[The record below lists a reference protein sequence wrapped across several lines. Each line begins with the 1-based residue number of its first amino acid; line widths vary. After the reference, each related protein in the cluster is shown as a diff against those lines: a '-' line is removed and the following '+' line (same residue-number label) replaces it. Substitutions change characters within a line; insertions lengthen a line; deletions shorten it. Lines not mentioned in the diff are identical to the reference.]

1 MSKIYINATTK
12 IFFLIAI
19 SLFVFSCNDVRKEIV
34 ILSLICFIAVL
45 IGVYKV
51 AIEGLISYLVLN
63 IVKYI
68 VLPALP
74 NMVATNFNILI
85 VTFIKLLPC
94 FLVGK
99 TLIRTTT
106 IRELIF
112 SLKKLHI
119 PMTFII
125 PLSISI
131 RYFPTLIEEWHSIS
145 DAMKIRNIKG
155 LSRFKFAYIPL
166 MISASNTADELSQ
179 AIIARGIE
187 NPNRICYV
195 VTVNNVFDKMLAL
208 ISFGIAIYSVFN
220 LFGGSVI

>member
-119 PMTFII
+119 PMTCII

-187 NPNRICYV
+187 NPNRIGYV

-220 LFGGSVI
+220 LFWGSVI